1 MERSQT
7 NCTKQIKWWTTISV
21 LPGMFHKERIGLNNM
36 STWSRCMLTRISCM
50 STWFILN
57 VGAEVCYQRN
67 TIMCF
72 FFLLGYIDF
81 LVYAHDLVPA
91 KVCHLIPGVTLG
103 LGRAINYLITGT
115 LPKLPTKLSVYARY
129 KNCANYKTTRNVYS
143 LFLSL

>member
-91 KVCHLIPGVTLG
+91 KVVSPDTRC
-103 LGRAINYLITGT
+103 NSGT
-115 LPKLPTKLSVYARY
+115 WSGHQLSYNRNPSEASHQTQRLCSLQELCKL
-129 KNCANYKTTRNVYS
+129 
-143 LFLSL
+143 